1 MDNLTHTLVGA
12 ALGEAGL
19 KRRSGLGMATLM
31 IAANLPDLDV
41 LAIPLGRNLAFRRGW
56 THGPL
61 AMLVLPLLLTLAVV
75 GWDRWQAARGTRPA
89 DRPPVRPRE
98 VLLLSATGVFS
109 HPFFDWL
116 NTYGIR
122 LLMPFS
128 HEWFYGDAVFIIDP
142 WIWAVLGIGVYLSRR
157 RDRRD
162 AAVPRRPA
170 RFALAGVTVYIAL
183 MVVGSRS
190 AEQTA
195 VRAIEAR
202 REGPVHRL
210 MAGPVPVNPLRRQL
224 IFDTGDAYRFGEVS
238 WTPRAQVSIETDPLL
253 KRNRDPA
260 VLQAM
265 RHPNMVDFL
274 SWSRFPFFR
283 IDEHPDG
290 FQVHVGDA
298 RFSRSAGGGW
308 MGESVSV
315 PRPPAHR

>member
-128 HEWFYGDAVFIIDP
+128 HEWFYGDAIFIIDP

-157 RDRRD
+157 RGRRD

-170 RFALAGVTVYIAL
+170 HLALAGVTLYIAL

-190 AEQTA
+190 AERTA
-195 VRAIEAR
+195 IREIDAR
-202 REGPVHRL
+202 RQGPVHRL
-210 MAGPVPVNPLRRQL
+210 MVGPVPVNPLRRQL
-224 IFDTGDAYRFGEVS
+224 IFDTGDAYRFGEVN
-238 WTPRAQVSIETDPLL
+238 WTPRAQVSIEVDPLPKQDL
-253 KRNRDPA
+253 HPA
-260 VLQAM
+260 VLEAVRQ
-265 RHPNMVDFL
+265 PNMVDFL
-274 SWSRFPFFR
+274 YWSRFPFFEVEER
-283 IDEHPDG
+283 PDR

-298 RFSRSAGGGW
+298 RFSRTAGGGW
-308 MGESVSV
+308 MGESVGV
-315 PRPPAHR
+315 PRDHGAR